1 METAAGTFKLLLQR
15 LVLLAF
21 LALALWFCWVYRST
35 LAAFSQLAPVNL
47 LLILVSYLFLYLLH
61 AAMLRV
67 LLRNR
72 GRVVSLASLL
82 TFNAWFALLGNATL
96 LKESPTAARATA
108 LRQHFQ
114 VPVNLSV
121 GLLAMISLATIFT
134 NAAAGI
140 FTGVYAMLVHGEAI
154 PPLYW
159 LVLSTTLL
167 LCVSIVLGIYRLGGV
182 GKLSR
187 KLQIWVANLHAV
199 FTGTNHNEVI
209 GLIALVM
216 LTLVP
221 RVLALS
227 LLFSAIGAPLPI
239 HYLVFVA
246 IFVNLFVINVTP
258 ANVGIRELVIVL
270 LVGHLEPT
278 IAQVICVLLVDRVLQ
293 LLIVT
298 LLGMGGRHQL
308 KQDKAALHAAG

>member
-1 METAAGTFKLLLQR
+1 VDTFKLLLQR
-15 LVLLAF
+15 LLLLATLV
-21 LALALWFCWVYRST
+21 LASWFCWANLPT
-35 LAAFSQLAPVNL
+35 LANISHLSPVNV
-47 LLILVSYLFLYLLH
+47 LLILVCYLFLFLLQ
-61 AAMLRV
+61 AAMLCV

-72 GRVVSLASLL
+72 GRVLSLLSLL
-82 TFNAWFALLGNATL
+82 TLNAWFALLGNATL
-96 LKESPTAARATA
+96 LKEGQTAARAAA

-121 GLLAMISLATIFT
+121 GLMAMISLATLFT

-140 FTGVYAMLVHGEAI
+140 FTGVYAIIAEREVI

-159 LVLSTTLL
+159 LVLSASLF
-167 LCVSIVLGIYRLGGV
+167 LCVCIVLGIYRLGGV

-209 GLIALVM
+209 GLIALIT

-227 LLFSAIGAPLPI
+227 LLFTAFDAPLPMY
-239 HYLVFVA
+239 YLILIA
-246 IFVNLFVINVTP
+246 IFMHLFVINITP
-258 ANVGIRELVIVL
+258 ANLGVRELVVVL
-270 LVGHLEPT
+270 LAAGLPPT
-278 IAQVICVLLVDRVLQ
+278 IAQVLCVLIVDRVLQ
-293 LLIVT
+293 LLIVA
-298 LLGMGGRHQL
+298 LLGLSGRQQL

>member
-1 METAAGTFKLLLQR
+1 METAAETFKLLLQR
-15 LVLLAF
+15 LLLLAF
-21 LALALWFCWVYRST
+21 VLLALWFCWVNRFT
-35 LAAFSQLAPVNL
+35 LSAISQLSPANA
-47 LLILVSYLFLYLLH
+47 LLILVSYLFLFVLH
-61 AAMLRV
+61 AAMLCV

-72 GRVVSLASLL
+72 GRIVSLVSLL
-82 TFNAWFALLGNATL
+82 TLNAWFALLGNATL
-96 LKESPTAARATA
+96 LKETRTSANSSA
-108 LRQHFQ
+108 LRQLYQ

-121 GLLAMISLATIFT
+121 GLLAMVSLAMIFT

-140 FTGVYAMLVHGEAI
+140 FTGVYTIIAEGEFI

-167 LCVSIVLGIYRLGGV
+167 LCVSIVMGIYKLGGV

-187 KLQIWVANLHAV
+187 KMQIWVANLHAV

-209 GLIALVM
+209 GLIALVT

-221 RVLALS
+221 RVLVFS
-227 LLFSAIGAPLPI
+227 LLFTAIGAPLPM
-239 HYLVFVA
+239 HYLIFIA
-246 IFVNLFVINVTP
+246 IFSNLFVINVTP

-270 LVGHLEPT
+270 MAADLAPT
-278 IAQVICVLLVDRVLQ
+278 YQQVICVLLVDRVLQ
-293 LLIVT
+293 SLIVL
-298 LLGMGGRHQL
+298 LLGLGGKNQL

>member
-1 METAAGTFKLLLQR
+1 METFKLLLQR
-15 LVLLAF
+15 LFLLAF
-21 LALALWFCWVYRST
+21 LVLALWFCWANRST
-35 LAAFSQLAPVNL
+35 LASLSQLSPVDAL
-47 LLILVSYLFLYLLH
+47 LVLVSYLFLYLLQ
-61 AAMLRV
+61 AAMLFL

-72 GRVVSLASLL
+72 GRVLPPVSLLN
-82 TFNAWFALLGNATL
+82 FNAWFSLLGNATL
-96 LKESPTAARATA
+96 LKEGQTAARAAA

-140 FTGVYAMLVHGEAI
+140 FTGVYAIIAEREVI

-167 LCVSIVLGIYRLGGV
+167 LCVSIVLGIYKLGGV

-209 GLIALVM
+209 GLIALVT

-221 RVLALS
+221 RVIALT
-227 LLFSAIGAPLPI
+227 LLFGAFDAQLPMF
-239 HYLVFVA
+239 YLVFIA
-246 IFVNLFVINVTP
+246 IFSNLFVINVTP
-258 ANVGIRELVIVL
+258 ANVGLRELVIL
-270 LVGHLEPT
+270 LMVGHLAPT

-293 LLIVT
+293 LLIVL
-298 LLGMGGRHQL
+298 LLGLGGRHQL

>member
-1 METAAGTFKLLLQR
+1 METFKLLLQR
-15 LVLLAF
+15 LLLLVFVAS
-21 LALALWFCWVYRST
+21 ALWFCWAYRST
-35 LAAFSQLAPVNL
+35 LAAVTQLPPANL
-47 LLILVSYLFLYLLH
+47 LLILVSYLFLQLLQ
-61 AAMLRV
+61 AAMPCV

-72 GRVVSLASLL
+72 GRAVPLVAML
-82 TFNAWFALLGNATL
+82 TSSAWFALAGNATL
-96 LKESPTAARATA
+96 LKESQASAHATA
-108 LRQHFQ
+108 LRHQFQ
-114 VPVNLSV
+114 VPLNLTA

-140 FTGVYAMLVHGEAI
+140 FTGVYAIVAHGEFI

-167 LCVSIVLGIYRLGGV
+167 LCVSIVLGIYKLGGV

-209 GLIALVM
+209 GLIALVA

-227 LLFSAIGAPLPI
+227 LLLGAFDATLPL
-239 HYLVFVA
+239 HYLVFIA
-246 IFVNLFVINVTP
+246 LFMNLFVVNITP
-258 ANVGIRELVIVL
+258 ANVGIRELVVVL
-270 LVGHLEPT
+270 MVGHLEPT
-278 IAQVICVLLVDRVLQ
+278 IVQIVCVLLVDRVLHS
-293 LLIVT
+293 LIVA
-298 LLGMGGRHQL
+298 LLGLGGRSQL
-308 KQDKAALHAAG
+308 KADKAALQTAG